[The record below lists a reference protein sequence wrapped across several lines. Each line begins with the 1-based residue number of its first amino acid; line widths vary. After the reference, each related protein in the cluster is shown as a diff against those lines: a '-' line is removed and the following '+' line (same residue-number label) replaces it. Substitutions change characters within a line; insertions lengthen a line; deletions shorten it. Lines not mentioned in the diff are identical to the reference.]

1 MRILAV
7 LGMLAVFALG
17 SSGAFARATEPVT
30 ILIEHDRNFGANR
43 PWLDPSCYDDDHTY
57 DFYAAG
63 WLRAGETWNHAS
75 PLVVCND
82 KIVKA
87 QAWHKAGAFVLVL
100 TDYGLHPIPD
110 RVTAEKLSTGGWR
123 IFHRACNTDLGVAHV
138 LLDDPNDE
146 GDVPLPVRWSITN
159 TGTRAAYVELSGLIG
174 EPPWQ
179 GGEGSFDGCVS
190 P

>member
-1 MRILAV
+1 MRALAA

-17 SSGAFARATEPVT
+17 ASGAFAARATEPVT

-63 WLRAGETWNHAS
+63 WLRAGETWSHAS

-82 KIVKA
+82 KITKLHG
-87 QAWHKAGAFVLVL
+87 WHAKRHSLGFTL
-100 TDYGLHPIPD
+100 TDYGGHPVPT
-110 RVTAEKLSTGGWR
+110 RSETTGAETHARS
-123 IFHRACNTDLGVAHV
+123 CNTDLGVAHV

-146 GDVPLPVRWSITN
+146 GDIPLPVRWSITN